1 MDGHGGPWSITSVI
15 VVLQADQ
22 KRTRV
27 GREEEEE
34 EEEEEAEANPL
45 KIDQKVDP

>member
-1 MDGHGGPWSITSVI
+1 MDGHGGPWSITNVI

-34 EEEEEAEANPL
+34 EEAEANPL

>member
-34 EEEEEAEANPL
+34 EEEAEANPL

>member
-1 MDGHGGPWSITSVI
+1 MDGHRGPWSITSVI

-34 EEEEEAEANPL
+34 EAEANPL

>member
-34 EEEEEAEANPL
+34 EEAEANPL